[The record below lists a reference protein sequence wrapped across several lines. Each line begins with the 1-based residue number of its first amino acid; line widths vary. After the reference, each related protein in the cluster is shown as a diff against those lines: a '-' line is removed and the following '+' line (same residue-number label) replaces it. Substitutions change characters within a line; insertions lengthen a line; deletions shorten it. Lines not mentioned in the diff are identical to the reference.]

1 MHSAGDALDG
11 ALKDRRHTM
20 AITTRRTLLTGAWTA
35 DVEILETAIGRF
47 RAPAE
52 SKNDCQVALF
62 EIARDG
68 HLHVNVTHRHPT
80 KEIRGWA
87 GPATV
92 ADGFLHN
99 RTFTHTP
106 PSQMIRHIRN
116 MVLAARV

>member
-1 MHSAGDALDG
+1 
-11 ALKDRRHTM
+11 M

-35 DVEILETAIGRF
+35 DVETLETAIGRF
-47 RAPAE
+47 KADAGTSR
-52 SKNDCQVALF
+52 NDCQVALF
-62 EIARDG
+62 EIVRDG

-80 KEIRGWA
+80 KEVRGWA
-87 GPATV
+87 GPAAV

-106 PSQMIRHIRN
+106 PGQMIRHIRN